1 MKNYRKVA
9 VLQGVIVSLL
19 LFAGCEKWLN
29 IAPKGMLV
37 PETVEEFDLMLN
49 ANELCKSS
57 YYEALFLT
65 DDAYLLAMPDDNGLD
80 VPTNLGAVTGRMY
93 VYDADRYYT
102 ETDYNSY
109 YDAAYKRIYTYNV
122 IVENILKASG
132 DAQKA
137 RSVRAEALCGRAM
150 EYLLLINLFAPHY
163 DASTASS
170 SYGVPLILSPD
181 LETEGVTK
189 ASVAEVYAQV
199 EKDLHEALADL
210 PSSPTHGTTL
220 RFSKAASLAFLAK
233 VAFLKGEWANA
244 LTWCQRVKDEMN
256 GLPLHDW
263 TKNQLLYPMWTMD
276 SDFPDVV
283 NSEENILLRY
293 SDYAY
298 GLLESTYCPPTLL
311 KLFDTEKDMRYVLQ
325 FTDKVNGVPLSSP
338 DLRCYASLIK
348 FSTGI
353 STPEIYLM
361 AAECEVRTGNEAG
374 GIDLLNQLRAH
385 RIKEVVPL
393 AAGTAE
399 EALRLV
405 LEERRREL
413 YNHSVERL
421 IDIKRLAKDPATR
434 VTVRHELPDGVTIEV
449 DGNDSR
455 MILPIPPQVLKFNPG
470 MKPRG

>member
-37 PETVEEFDLMLN
+37 PETVDEFDLMLN
-49 ANELCKSS
+49 ANDLCKSS
-57 YYEALFLT
+57 LYEALFLT
-65 DDAYLLAMPDDNGLD
+65 DDTYLLVTTDDNGLD
-80 VPTNLGAVTGRMY
+80 VPTNLGTSTGRMY

-122 IVENILKASG
+122 IVENVLKASG

-181 LETEGVTK
+181 LEKEDVTK

-210 PSSPTHGTTL
+210 PSSPTHGTPL

-233 VAFLKGEWANA
+233 VAFLKGEWTSA
-244 LTWCQRVKDEMN
+244 LTWCQRVKDEMK

-263 TKNQLLYPMWTMD
+263 TKNQLVDPMSML
-276 SDFPDVV
+276 SDYPDVV

-293 SDYAY
+293 PDAAF
-298 GLLESTYCPPTLL
+298 GLSWCTYCPPSLL
-311 KLFDTEKDMRYVLQ
+311 KLFDQENDMRYVLQ
-325 FTDKVNGVPLSSP
+325 FTDNVYGEPLSSP
-338 DLRCYASLIK
+338 DLRYYSSYIK

-361 AAECEVRTGNEAG
+361 AAECKVRMGDVAE
-374 GIDLLNQLRAH
+374 GIDLLNQLRAR
-385 RIKEVVPL
+385 RIKDVTPL

-413 YNHSVERL
+413 FNHSVERL

-455 MILPIPPQVLKFNPG
+455 MILPIPPQVLKFNTG

>member
-1 MKNYRKVA
+1 MMKSYRKA
-9 VLQGVIVSLL
+9 LVLQGIIVSLL

-49 ANELCKSS
+49 ANDLCKSS
-57 YYEALFLT
+57 YHEALFLT
-65 DDAYLLAMPDDNGLD
+65 DDVYLLAADVENGLD
-80 VPTNLGAVTGRMY
+80 VPTNLGMSTGRMY

-109 YDAAYKRIYTYNV
+109 YNAAYKRIYTYNV
-122 IVENILKASG
+122 IVENVLKASG

-137 RSVRAEALCGRAM
+137 RSIRAEALCGRAM

-163 DASTASS
+163 DAATASS
-170 SYGVPLILSPD
+170 SYGVPLILSQD
-181 LETEGVTK
+181 LETESVTK

-210 PSSPTHGTTL
+210 PSSPAHSTPL

-244 LTWCQRVKDEMN
+244 LTWCQRVKEELH

-263 TKNQLLYPMWTMD
+263 TENQLLDPMSIL
-276 SDFPDVV
+276 SDYPDVV
-283 NSEENILLRY
+283 NSEENILLRLP
-293 SDYAY
+293 DYAY
-298 GLLESTYCPPTLL
+298 GLSGSTYCPPTLL
-311 KLFDTEKDMRYVLQ
+311 KLFDAEKDMRYVLQ
-325 FTDKVNGVPLSSP
+325 FSDNIYGSPLSSP
-338 DLRCYASLIK
+338 DLRYYGSFIK

-361 AAECEVRTGNEAG
+361 AAECKVRTGDVAG

-455 MILPIPPQVLKFNPG
+455 MILPIPPQVVKFNPG

>member
-37 PETVEEFDLMLN
+37 PETVDEFDLMLN
-49 ANELCKSS
+49 ANDLCKSS
-57 YYEALFLT
+57 LYEALFLT
-65 DDAYLLAMPDDNGLD
+65 DDTYLLVTTDDNGLD
-80 VPTNLGAVTGRMY
+80 VPTNLGTSTGRMY

-122 IVENILKASG
+122 IVENVLKASG

-181 LETEGVTK
+181 LEKEDVTK

-210 PSSPTHGTTL
+210 PSSPTHGTPL

-233 VAFLKGEWANA
+233 VAFLKGEWTSA
-244 LTWCQRVKDEMN
+244 LTWCQRVKDEMK

-263 TKNQLLYPMWTMD
+263 TKNQLVDPMSML
-276 SDFPDVV
+276 SDYPDVL

-293 SDYAY
+293 PDAAF
-298 GLLESTYCPPTLL
+298 GLSWCTYCPPSLL
-311 KLFDTEKDMRYVLQ
+311 KLFDQENDMRYVLQ
-325 FTDKVNGVPLSSP
+325 FTDNVYGEPLSSP
-338 DLRCYASLIK
+338 DLRYYSSYIK

-361 AAECEVRTGNEAG
+361 AAECKVRMGDVAE
-374 GIDLLNQLRAH
+374 GIDLLNQLRAR
-385 RIKEVVPL
+385 RIKDVTPL

-413 YNHSVERL
+413 FNHSVERL

-455 MILPIPPQVLKFNPG
+455 MILPIPPQVLKFNTG

>member
-37 PETVEEFDLMLN
+37 PETVDEFDLMLN
-49 ANELCKSS
+49 ANDLCKSS
-57 YYEALFLT
+57 LYEALFLT
-65 DDAYLLAMPDDNGLD
+65 DDTYLLVTTDDNGLD
-80 VPTNLGAVTGRMY
+80 VPTNLGTSTGRMY

-122 IVENILKASG
+122 IVENVLKASG

-181 LETEGVTK
+181 LEKEGVTK

-210 PSSPTHGTTL
+210 PSSPTHGTPL

-233 VAFLKGEWANA
+233 VAFLKGEWTSA
-244 LTWCQRVKDEMN
+244 LTWCQRVKDEMK

-263 TKNQLLYPMWTMD
+263 TKNQLVDPMSML
-276 SDFPDVV
+276 SDYPDVV

-293 SDYAY
+293 PDAAF
-298 GLLESTYCPPTLL
+298 GLSWCTYCPPSLL
-311 KLFDTEKDMRYVLQ
+311 KLFDQENDMRYVLQ
-325 FTDKVNGVPLSSP
+325 FTDNVYGEPLSSP
-338 DLRCYASLIK
+338 DLRYYSSYIK

-361 AAECEVRTGNEAG
+361 AAECKVRMGDVAE
-374 GIDLLNQLRAH
+374 GIDLLNQLRAR
-385 RIKEVVPL
+385 RIKDVTPL

-413 YNHSVERL
+413 FNHSVERL
-421 IDIKRLAKDPATR
+421 IDIKRLAKDHATR

-455 MILPIPPQVLKFNPG
+455 MILPIPPQVLNFNPG

>member
-37 PETVEEFDLMLN
+37 PETVDEFDLMLN
-49 ANELCKSS
+49 ANDLCKSS
-57 YYEALFLT
+57 LYEALFLT
-65 DDAYLLAMPDDNGLD
+65 DDTYLLVTTDDNGLD
-80 VPTNLGAVTGRMY
+80 VPTNLGTSTGRMY

-122 IVENILKASG
+122 IVENVLKASG

-181 LETEGVTK
+181 LEKEGVTK
-189 ASVAEVYAQV
+189 ACVAEVYAQV

-210 PSSPTHGTTL
+210 PSSPTHGTPL

-233 VAFLKGEWANA
+233 VAFLKGEWTSA
-244 LTWCQRVKDEMN
+244 LTWCQRVKDEMK

-263 TKNQLLYPMWTMD
+263 TRNQLVDPMSML
-276 SDFPDVV
+276 SDYPDVV

-293 SDYAY
+293 PDAAF
-298 GLLESTYCPPTLL
+298 GLSWCTYCPPSLL
-311 KLFDTEKDMRYVLQ
+311 KLFDQENDMRYVLQ
-325 FTDKVNGVPLSSP
+325 FTDNVYGEPLSSP
-338 DLRCYASLIK
+338 DLRYYSSYIK

-361 AAECEVRTGNEAG
+361 AAECKVRMGDVAE
-374 GIDLLNQLRAH
+374 GIDLLNQLRAR
-385 RIKEVVPL
+385 RIKDVTPL

-413 YNHSVERL
+413 FNHSVERL

-455 MILPIPPQVLKFNPG
+455 MILPIPPQVLNFNPG

>member
-1 MKNYRKVA
+1 M
-9 VLQGVIVSLL
+9 
-19 LFAGCEKWLN
+19 
-29 IAPKGMLV
+29 
-37 PETVEEFDLMLN
+37 T
-49 ANELCKSS
+49 
-57 YYEALFLT
+57 T
-65 DDAYLLAMPDDNGLD
+65 DNNGLD
-80 VPTNLGAVTGRMY
+80 VPTNLGTSTGRMY

-122 IVENILKASG
+122 IVENVLKASG

-181 LETEGVTK
+181 LEKEGVTK

-210 PSSPTHGTTL
+210 PSSPTHSTPL

-233 VAFLKGEWANA
+233 VAFLKGEWTSA
-244 LTWCQRVKDEMN
+244 LTWCQRVKDEMK

-263 TKNQLLYPMWTMD
+263 TKNQLVDPMSML
-276 SDFPDVV
+276 SDYPDVV

-293 SDYAY
+293 PDAAF
-298 GLLESTYCPPTLL
+298 GLSWCTYCPPSLL
-311 KLFDTEKDMRYVLQ
+311 KLFDQENDMRYVLQ
-325 FTDKVNGVPLSSP
+325 FTDNVYGEPLSSP
-338 DLRCYASLIK
+338 DLRYYSSYIK

-361 AAECEVRTGNEAG
+361 AAECKVRMGDVAG
-374 GIDLLNQLRAH
+374 GIDLLNQLRAR
-385 RIKEVVPL
+385 RIKDVTPL

-413 YNHSVERL
+413 FNHSVERL

-434 VTVRHELPDGVTIEV
+434 VTVRHELPSGETIEV

-455 MILPIPPQVLKFNPG
+455 MILPIPPQVLNFNPG

>member
-37 PETVEEFDLMLN
+37 PETVDEFDLMLN
-49 ANELCKSS
+49 ANDLCKSS
-57 YYEALFLT
+57 LYEALFLT
-65 DDAYLLAMPDDNGLD
+65 DDTYLLVTTDDNGLD
-80 VPTNLGAVTGRMY
+80 VPTNLGTSTGRMY

-122 IVENILKASG
+122 IVENVLKASG

-137 RSVRAEALCGRAM
+137 RRVRAEALCGRAM

-170 SYGVPLILSPD
+170 CYGVPLILSPD
-181 LETEGVTK
+181 LEKEGVTK

-210 PSSPTHGTTL
+210 PSSPAHSTPL

-233 VAFLKGEWANA
+233 VAFLKGEWTSA
-244 LTWCQRVKDEMN
+244 LTWCQRVKDEMK

-263 TKNQLLYPMWTMD
+263 TKNQLVDPMSML
-276 SDFPDVV
+276 SDYPDVV

-293 SDYAY
+293 PDAAF
-298 GLLESTYCPPTLL
+298 GLSWCTYCPPSLL
-311 KLFDTEKDMRYVLQ
+311 KLFDQENDMRYVLQ
-325 FTDKVNGVPLSSP
+325 FTDNVYGEPLSSP
-338 DLRCYASLIK
+338 DLRYYSSYIK

-361 AAECEVRTGNEAG
+361 AAECKMRMGDVAG
-374 GIDLLNQLRAH
+374 GIDLLNQLRAR
-385 RIKEVVPL
+385 RIKDVTPL

-413 YNHSVERL
+413 FNHSVERL

>member
-37 PETVEEFDLMLN
+37 PETVDEFDLMLN
-49 ANELCKSS
+49 ANDLCKSS
-57 YYEALFLT
+57 LYEALFLT
-65 DDAYLLAMPDDNGLD
+65 DDTYLLVTTDNNGLD
-80 VPTNLGAVTGRMY
+80 VPTNLGTSTGRMY

-122 IVENILKASG
+122 IVENVLKASG

-181 LETEGVTK
+181 LEKEGVTK

-199 EKDLHEALADL
+199 EKDLHEALTDL
-210 PSSPTHGTTL
+210 PSSPAHGTPL

-233 VAFLKGEWANA
+233 VAFLKGEWASA
-244 LTWCQRVKDEMN
+244 LTWCQRVKDEMK

-263 TKNQLLYPMWTMD
+263 TKNQLVDPMSML
-276 SDFPDVV
+276 SDYPDVV

-293 SDYAY
+293 PDAAF
-298 GLLESTYCPPTLL
+298 GLSWCTYCPPSLL
-311 KLFDTEKDMRYVLQ
+311 KLFDQENDMRYVLQ
-325 FTDKVNGVPLSSP
+325 FTDNVYGEPLSGP
-338 DLRCYASLIK
+338 ELRYYSSYIK

-353 STPEIYLM
+353 STPDIYLM
-361 AAECEVRTGNEAG
+361 AAECKVRMGDVAG
-374 GIDLLNQLRAH
+374 GIALLNQLRAR
-385 RIKEVVPL
+385 RIKDVTPL

-413 YNHSVERL
+413 FNHSVERL

-455 MILPIPPQVLKFNPG
+455 MILPIPPQVVKFNPG

>member
-9 VLQGVIVSLL
+9 VFQGVILSLL

-57 YYEALFLT
+57 FYEALFLT
-65 DDAYLLAMPDDNGLD
+65 DDAYLLVADSENMLD
-80 VPTNLGAVTGRMY
+80 IPTNLGAVTGRMY

-122 IVENILKASG
+122 VIENILKASG

-137 RSVRAEALCGRAM
+137 RSIRAEALCGRAM

-163 DASTASS
+163 DAATASS
-170 SYGVPLILSPD
+170 SYGVPLILSQD
-181 LETEGVTK
+181 LETESVTK
-189 ASVAEVYAQV
+189 TSVAEVYAQV

-210 PSSPTHGTTL
+210 PSSPAHGTPL

-233 VAFLKGEWANA
+233 VAFLKGEWASA
-244 LTWCQRVKDEMN
+244 LTWCQRVKDEMK

-263 TKNQLLYPMWTMD
+263 TKNKLWDPVFVV
-276 SDFPDVV
+276 SDYPDVV
-283 NSEENILLRY
+283 NIEENILLRLP
-293 SDYAY
+293 DEAF
-298 GLLESTYCPPTLL
+298 GLSTYTYCPPSLL
-311 KLFDTEKDMRYVLQ
+311 ELFDTEKDMRYVLQ
-325 FTDKVNGVPLSSP
+325 FTDNVQGVPLSSP
-338 DLRCYASLIK
+338 DLRYYASLIK

-361 AAECEVRTGNEAG
+361 AAECKVRTGDVAG

-455 MILPIPPQVLKFNPG
+455 MILPIPPQVIKFNPG

>member
-37 PETVEEFDLMLN
+37 PETVDEFDLMLN
-49 ANELCKSS
+49 ANDLCKSS
-57 YYEALFLT
+57 LYEALFLT
-65 DDAYLLAMPDDNGLD
+65 DDTYLLVTTDDNGLD
-80 VPTNLGAVTGRMY
+80 VPTNLGTSTGRMY

-122 IVENILKASG
+122 IVENVLKASG

-181 LETEGVTK
+181 LEKEGVTK

-210 PSSPTHGTTL
+210 PSSPTHGTPL

-233 VAFLKGEWANA
+233 VAFLKGEWTSA
-244 LTWCQRVKDEMN
+244 LTWCQRVKDEMK

-263 TKNQLLYPMWTMD
+263 TKNQLVDPMSML
-276 SDFPDVV
+276 SDYPDVV

-293 SDYAY
+293 PDAAF
-298 GLLESTYCPPTLL
+298 GLSWCTYCPPSLL
-311 KLFDTEKDMRYVLQ
+311 KLFDQENDMRYVLQ
-325 FTDKVNGVPLSSP
+325 FTDNVYGEPLSSP
-338 DLRCYASLIK
+338 DLRYYSSYIK

-361 AAECEVRTGNEAG
+361 AAECKVRMGDVAG
-374 GIDLLNQLRAH
+374 GIDLLNQLRAR
-385 RIKEVVPL
+385 RIKDVTPL

-413 YNHSVERL
+413 FNHSVERL

-434 VTVRHELPDGVTIEV
+434 VTVRHELPSGETIEV

-455 MILPIPPQVLKFNPG
+455 MILPIPPQVLNFNPG